1 MLTIC
6 KNDGK
11 IEGDILVYY
20 THLYE
25 LFYLPVSPTKATRTE
40 RHVITFRLEKCK
52 TVIYKNSCYF
62 RISTELHM
70 PTRWASLI

>member
-40 RHVITFRLEKCK
+40 RHVNHIQTWE
-52 TVIYKNSCYF
+52 VQNSD
-62 RISTELHM
+62 L
-70 PTRWASLI
+70 